1 MLGFWS
7 GDAGSKWLKVHTV
20 SLVEWMMRSFRPI
33 DYVFLKIDV
42 EGMEYEIL
50 QHLFAQGG
58 VSIVDEISIEF
69 HSRIRELSGFADRER
84 FFLWLLEASNV
95 ILHEHP

>member
-1 MLGFWS
+1 
-7 GDAGSKWLKVHTV
+7 
-20 SLVEWMMRSFRPI
+20 MRSFRPI

-50 QHLFAQGG
+50 QHLFDQGG
-58 VSIVDEISIEF
+58 VGIVDEISIEF

-84 FFLWLLEASNV
+84 FFLARAPRRAQPGKHDNCKGQPSQ
-95 ILHEHP
+95 